1 MLRYHCTGN
10 GGLFRVDGL
19 EGFGGGIR
27 VDEDCDGFDL
37 INGIV
42 DIDEDGFDSLEDCN
56 DLDSSIYPGA
66 EEIPNNGIDED
77 CDGEDLMMTST
88 HELADLVID
97 IFPNPTLD
105 YLNIVIWDNLDFEV
119 KMFSLKGEL
128 LYFGLNKNLI
138 DLENFNSGI
147 YLLKI
152 RDLESQQMVIERI
165 VVE

>member
-1 MLRYHCTGN
+1 LT
-10 GGLFRVDGL
+10 LD
-19 EGFGGGIR
+19 
-27 VDEDCDGFDL
+27 DDL
-37 INGIV
+37 
-42 DIDEDGFDSLEDCN
+42 DEDGFVLANDCDDN
-56 DLDSSIYPGA
+56 NS
-66 EEIPNNGIDED
+66 EINPNATEIANNGIDED

-152 RDLESQQMVIERI
+152 RDLKSQQMVIERI